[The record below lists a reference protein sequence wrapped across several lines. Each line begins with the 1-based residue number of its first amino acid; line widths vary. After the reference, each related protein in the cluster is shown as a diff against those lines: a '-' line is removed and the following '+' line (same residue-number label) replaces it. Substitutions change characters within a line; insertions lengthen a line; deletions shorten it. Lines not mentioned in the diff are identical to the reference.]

1 MRVSKR
7 LDFRTPHLLR
17 DEAEYDAA
25 VAEIDEILDR
35 EVAEG
40 TPDFERLECLSVLV
54 EAYDDEHYQMGKAG
68 TQQSLVDFMLEQ
80 NGLKRSDL
88 TGVFGSRSRVSEFF
102 AGKRRLSMTQI
113 IRLRDELH
121 IPADALIE
129 LAPRPR
135 GAHLN
140 RKTRLGRKQGSAPK
154 H

>member
-1 MRVSKR
+1 MPVGTIKR

-25 VAEIDEILDR
+25 VAEIDELLDLD
-35 EVAEG
+35 VGEG
-40 TPDFERLECLSVLV
+40 TADFERLEFLSVLV
-54 EAYDDEHYQMGKAG
+54 EAYDDGHYPMGESS

-80 NGLKRSDL
+80 NGLERADL
-88 TGVFGSRSRVSEFF
+88 IDVFGSKSRVSEFF

-113 IRLRDELH
+113 IRLRDKLR

-135 GAHLN
+135 PVRLN
-140 RKTRLGRKQGSAPK
+140 RRARFRRKSS
-154 H
+154 

>member
-1 MRVSKR
+1 MPVGTIKR

-25 VAEIDEILDR
+25 VAEIDEFLDR
-35 EVAEG
+35 DLSEG
-40 TPDFERLECLSVLV
+40 TPDFERLEFLSVLV
-54 EAYDDEHYQMGKAG
+54 EAYDDEHYQMGASS

-80 NGLKRSDL
+80 NGLERSDL
-88 TGVFGSRSRVSEFF
+88 IDVFGSKSRVSEFF

-113 IRLRDELH
+113 IRLRDILH

-135 GAHLN
+135 AVRLYRN
-140 RKTRLGRKQGSAPK
+140 ARFRRKPR
-154 H
+154 

>member
-1 MRVSKR
+1 MPDGTIKR

-25 VAEIDEILDR
+25 VAEIDDLLDR

-40 TPDFERLECLSVLV
+40 TPDFERLEFLSVLV
-54 EAYDDEHYQMGKAG
+54 EAYDDEHYPTGKAS

-88 TGVFGSRSRVSEFF
+88 IDVFGSKSRLSEFF
-102 AGKRRLSMTQI
+102 AGKRPLSMTQI
-113 IRLRDELH
+113 IRLRDRLR

-135 GAHLN
+135 RARLD
-140 RKTRLGRKQGSAPK
+140 RRTRLRRKQS
-154 H
+154 